1 MPRSR
6 STDPA
11 TDPGTAPVGAT
22 PVRTVGVVG
31 LGRMGA
37 PIAGHL
43 VAAGF
48 AVRGLDPAAAAQVP
62 EGVHRVDTADGLG
75 DCDVV
80 VVTAGGDAVGPLLLD
95 DDGRLRPA
103 WRGRDVLVC
112 STVDPAQARS
122 CHAAA
127 ARDGGRLLDAPL
139 CRGDHGARA
148 GDLLALVG
156 GADDVL
162 ARCADVLD
170 AFCSD
175 VVHVGGPGAG
185 QVAKLVNNLLLWT
198 TISAAVEGLRLAE
211 ELGVRRGPL
220 VEGLRRSSAASWVL
234 DTWERP
240 RELPWAAQDMRMVRE
255 VAAAAG
261 LDVPVAEVVQRAVAA
276 VRDAGV
282 LAGGG
287 LGAGGWTLPAGAQE
301 EGDVGEGDVGEGD
314 DRSATGSGAAIPE

>member
-6 STDPA
+6 STAPA
-11 TDPGTAPVGAT
+11 PPGTPS
-22 PVRTVGVVG
+22 VRTVGVVG

-43 VAAGF
+43 LAAGF
-48 AVRGLDPAAAAQVP
+48 AVRGLDPAATTGVP
-62 EGVHRVDTADGLG
+62 EGVLRVGTADGLG
-75 DCDVV
+75 DCEVV
-80 VVTAGGDAVGPLLLD
+80 VVTAGGDAVGPLLL

-112 STVDPAQARS
+112 STVDPAHARS
-122 CHAAA
+122 WHAAA
-127 ARDGGRLLDAPL
+127 ARDGGGLLDAPL

-156 GADDVL
+156 GADEVL
-162 ARCADVLD
+162 ARCAGVLA

-240 RELPWAAQDMRMVRE
+240 RELPWAAQDMRTVRE

-282 LAGGG
+282 LTGGG
-287 LGAGGWTLPAGAQE
+287 FGAGGWTLPAGAQE
-301 EGDVGEGDVGEGD
+301 VGAEGEWDEL
-314 DRSATGSGAAIPE
+314 SATGSGAVIPE